1 MRKLSEALKIEK
13 KKIRLHY
20 RDQLKHL
27 ENLVVKMGELSIETV
42 REAVESLKKQDVQLA
57 RKVLEKDK
65 KVDDLEFEIEKFC
78 MELLALQQPMG
89 EDLRFIVTC
98 LKAITDIDRISDYSG
113 DIAEIAIK
121 TAGKPLFKPL
131 IDIPRMSE
139 IIQGMIRKALDA
151 FTTKKVDNLQK
162 LSEEDDLIDGLYEQ
176 IFRELITL
184 VIEKPSG
191 ISDAAY
197 LLFVARYLERIADHS
212 CNLASRIYYMVTG
225 KRIKIE

>member
-1 MRKLSEALKIEK
+1 MKVDSNVEK

-20 RDQLKHL
+20 REQLKHL
-27 ENLVVKMGELSIETV
+27 ENLVAKMIEQSIETV
-42 REAVESLKKQDVQLA
+42 RGSVEALKKQDVELA
-57 RKVLEKDK
+57 KKILEMAK
-65 KVDDLEFEIEKFC
+65 KIDDLEFEIEKFC

-98 LKAITDIDRISDYSG
+98 LKIITDIDRISDYSE
-113 DIAEIAIK
+113 DISEIAIK

-139 IIQGMIRKALDA
+139 IIQGMIKKSLDA
-151 FTTKKVDNLQK
+151 FITREVDDLQK
-162 LSEEDDLIDGLYEQ
+162 LSEEDDIIDALYDQ

-184 VIEKPSG
+184 VIERPSG
-191 ISDAAY
+191 ISDAAN

-212 CNLASRIYYMVTG
+212 CNLAARIYYMVTG
-225 KRIKIE
+225 KRVKIK

>member
-1 MRKLSEALKIEK
+1 LKEALKVEK
-13 KKIRLHY
+13 KKIRIRY
-20 RDQLKHL
+20 QDQLNHL
-27 ENLVVKMGELSIETV
+27 ENLVAKMGELSIETV
-42 REAVESLKKQDVQLA
+42 RDSVESLKKQDAKLA
-57 RKVLEKDK
+57 EKVLEKDK
-65 KVDDLEFEIEKFC
+65 KIDEMEFEIEKFC
-78 MELLALQQPMG
+78 MELLALQQPMA

-98 LKAITDIDRISDYSG
+98 LKIITDIDRISDYSG
-113 DIAEIAIK
+113 DIAEITIK
-121 TAGKPLFKPL
+121 TASKPLFKPL

-151 FTTKKVDNLQK
+151 FTTRKVNNLQK
-162 LSEEDDLIDGLYEQ
+162 LSEDDDLIDGLYDQ

-212 CNLASRIYYMVTG
+212 CNLAARIYYMVTG
-225 KRIKIE
+225 KRVKIE

>member
-1 MRKLSEALKIEK
+1 MKEETLKPEK
-13 KKIRLHY
+13 KMLRLRY
-20 RDQLKHL
+20 QNQLKKL
-27 ENLVVKMGELSIETV
+27 ADMVINMGELSIETV
-42 REAVESLKKQDVQLA
+42 RESVNSLKKQDVEQA
-57 RKVLEKDK
+57 QKVIDIEKR
-65 KVDDLEFEIEKFC
+65 VDDLEFEIERIC
-78 MELLALQQPMG
+78 MELLALQQPMA

-98 LKAITDIDRISDYSG
+98 LKIITDIDRISDYSG

-139 IIQGMIRKALDA
+139 IAQEMIRKSLDA
-151 FTTKKVDNLQK
+151 FITRRVDNLMK
-162 LSEEDDLIDGLYEQ
+162 LSEDDDLVDGLFEQ

-212 CNLASRIYYMVTG
+212 CNLAARIYYMVTG
-225 KRIKIE
+225 KRVKIK

>member
-1 MRKLSEALKIEK
+1 MKEALKTEK
-13 KKIRLHY
+13 RKIRLHY
-20 RDQLKHL
+20 RDQLKNL
-27 ENLVVKMGELSIETV
+27 ENYVAKMMELASETV
-42 REAVESLKKQDVQLA
+42 RDSVESLKNQDVKLA
-57 RKVLEKDK
+57 EQVLETAK
-65 KVDDLEFEIEKFC
+65 KIDTLEFDIERFC

-98 LKAITDIDRISDYSG
+98 LKIITDIDRISDYSE
-113 DIAEIAIK
+113 DISEIAIK

-139 IIQGMIRKALDA
+139 IIQGMIKKSLDA
-151 FTTKKVDNLQK
+151 FITKKVDNLQK
-162 LSEEDDLIDGLYEQ
+162 LSEEDDLIDALYDQ

-184 VIEKPSG
+184 VIERPSG
-191 ISDAAY
+191 ISDAAH

-225 KRIKIE
+225 KRVKIK